1 MGMKVN
7 HEKQVAAAN
16 DVITALEAEFS
27 GEGLSCEVRMHAGGK
42 HQRSYVYID
51 CPPSIWAIVAETL
64 SEVHAV
70 DHCSM
75 ITGIHWPE
83 KSPEMEWQVVVHLM
97 RMSVRNPP
105 SNEGIVMPII
115 SDASILQGSDMP
127 LEFEVSI
134 AIPETR
140 NPSIPS
146 VQHVWVGADW
156 NEKETW
162 DLVGIDFE
170 GHNEMRRV
178 LQPHETPAGFHPLQ
192 KQHKLRYHE
201 FNEMYDDAQGFARK
215 SDDIG
220 KVK

>member
-1 MGMKVN
+1 MGMKVD

-16 DVITALEAEFS
+16 DVITALGAEFS
-27 GEGLSCEVRMHAGGK
+27 GEGLTCELRMHAGGK
-42 HQRSYVYID
+42 QQRSYVYLE
-51 CPPSIWAIVAETL
+51 CPPSIWLIVAETL
-64 SEVHAV
+64 SEVHGV
-70 DHCSM
+70 DYCSM

-83 KSPEMEWQVVVHLM
+83 KAPEMEWQVVVHLM
-97 RMSVRNPP
+97 RMGIKNPP

-134 AIPETR
+134 PISETR
-140 NPSIPS
+140 TPSVPS
-146 VQHVWVGADW
+146 VQHIWVGADW

-170 GHNEMRRV
+170 GHKEMRRV

-201 FNEMYDDAQGFARK
+201 FNEMYDDAKGFMRK
-215 SDDIG
+215 SEDIG